1 MDLLNGIFRLFSNK
15 LFYNFIK
22 EDRFIFLVRGW
33 IVSIEVTFFAA
44 VLGVII
50 GLFIA
55 IAKLS
60 GKGIIK
66 AIADWYIEVIRGTPT
81 VVQLTITYFV
91 IFASVDIPKIVVA
104 SIAFGINSGAYVA
117 EIIRAGIQAVDKGQ
131 MEAAR
136 SVGLSY
142 PQAMRYVIIPQA
154 IKNILPAIGNEFI
167 VLLKETSVSGYI
179 ALDDLTRGGTTIRS
193 LTYDAMT
200 PLLTVAYIYFLMTA
214 SLSALLSKF
223 ERRLRQSD

>member
-1 MDLLNGIFRLFSNK
+1 MDLLDGIFQVCSNK

-33 IVSIEVTFFAA
+33 LISIEVTFFAA
-44 VLGVII
+44 VMGVVI
-50 GLFIA
+50 GLFLA

-66 AIADWYIEVIRGTPT
+66 TIADWYIEIIRGTPT

-91 IFASVDIPKIVVA
+91 IFASVDLPKVMVA

-142 PQAMRYVIIPQA
+142 SQAMRYVIIPQA
-154 IKNILPAIGNEFI
+154 VKNILPAIGNEFI
-167 VLLKETSVSGYI
+167 VLLKETSISGYI

-214 SLSALLSKF
+214 FLSAMLSKF

>member
-1 MDLLNGIFRLFSNK
+1 MDLLTGIFQVFSNK
-15 LFYNFIK
+15 IFYNFIK

-44 VLGVII
+44 VLGVVI
-50 GLFIA
+50 GLFLA

-66 AIADWYIEVIRGTPT
+66 TIADWYIEVIRGTPT

-91 IFASVDIPKIVVA
+91 IFASVDMPKVMVA

-136 SVGLSY
+136 SLGLSY

-214 SLSALLSKF
+214 FLSALLSKF
-223 ERRLRQSD
+223 EGRLRQSD